1 MVVLWASLYEKG
13 KISVCEVIDMKT
25 VMKTATV
32 TWINYNN
39 YGTLLQAYALQK
51 AIEQL
56 GHENEIISDAEVLK
70 AFRAAHPGKPRPI
83 VRLELEGLSDKLL
96 RVAGEPGRVL
106 RSILARTSQEA
117 YAMPYESSQNACD
130 IFRREKLKIRND
142 ISPRELPELN
152 GQYDAFVCGSDQI
165 WSVFEENFNPYYYL
179 DFVTGKKIAYAPSLG
194 TDRIPEETAAK
205 IRELLRDFSGL
216 SAREEASARQLA
228 EITSREVP
236 WVCDPTLLHDRS
248 FWADFAGDVAPVGKK
263 YLLCYF
269 LEDKPWYFS
278 YARELSKKLGL
289 TLLLIPNKWEHLQHS
304 FVVKKPVGPETFVSL
319 FQHADYV
326 LTDSYHGSIF
336 SMIFEKDFQYLQRF
350 AEEDPYSQNIRVES
364 LFGYLGLKDRVVKQD
379 SIIENLWL
387 PYDSIKQRMVEFGSH
402 SVEFLEMCMKG

>member
-1 MVVLWASLYEKG
+1 
-13 KISVCEVIDMKT
+13 
-25 VMKTATV
+25 MKTATV

-39 YGTLLQAYALQK
+39 YGTVLQAYALQK

-56 GHENEIISDAEVLK
+56 GHENEILSDAEVLK
-70 AFRAAHPGKPRPI
+70 AFRAAHPGKHRPI
-83 VRLELEGLSDKLL
+83 VRREPEGLSDKLL
-96 RVAGEPGRVL
+96 RVAGEPCRIL
-106 RSILARTSQEA
+106 RSILARTSPEA

-165 WSVFEENFNPYYYL
+165 WSVFEENFNPYYFL
-179 DFVTGKKIAYAPSLG
+179 DFATGKKIAYAPSLG

-228 EITSREVP
+228 EITGREVP

-248 FWADFAGDVAPVGKK
+248 FWADFARDVAPVGKK

-304 FVVKKPVGPETFVSL
+304 FVVKKPVGPEAFVSL

-350 AEEDPYSQNIRVES
+350 AEEDPRSQNIRVES
-364 LFGYLGLKDRVVKQD
+364 LFGYLGNNQQIVSEDIVHAERELSYEQINEKLSLFRHESNQYLMD
-379 SIIENLWL
+379 SLQN
-387 PYDSIKQRMVEFGSH
+387 K
-402 SVEFLEMCMKG
+402 